1 MINMYEYEENLYK
14 EGYISI
20 KNDEKETII
29 SLETYKERLN
39 FFING
44 QKGKSLTNLK
54 EYQQKLKDL
63 YGDEQVSLPYYKP
76 KNIFDIEIIVDK
88 ANGIDRTAQKELAKY
103 SRGEV
108 YVK

>member
-1 MINMYEYEENLYK
+1 MSNEEFK
-14 EGYISI
+14 E
-20 KNDEKETII
+20 EERCLTLTHT